1 MIKRVLVGRPLAT
14 AEAEHQRLPKTIAL
28 ATFSSD
34 PISSTAYAT
43 EEILFVTAAGAS
55 SLALG
60 LTKLVPMSIAVA
72 ALLAIVVTSYR
83 QTIHA
88 YPGGGGSYVVSRE
101 NLGRWPSLVAGA
113 SLLVDYILT
122 VAVSVSAGVAAIVSL
137 PAFREL
143 ADRRVLMCLGFVAV
157 LTLGNLRG
165 LKESGKIFAAPT
177 YIYITS
183 LSALVLWG
191 LYQSYSGDIGRVPF
205 NQEQAHDVMEAGG
218 TLSLFIILRGFS
230 SGAVALSGIEALAD
244 GVPAFRKPQAKNAAT
259 TLTVMAFIL
268 GTLFFGVSLLASR
281 LHPFPT
287 HDETVISQMGRVV
300 FGEGPFH
307 NVLQFA
313 TAGILI
319 LAANTAYADFP
330 RLSSIIAR
338 DGFLPR
344 QFASRGDRLV
354 FSNGVVFLAVFAG
367 ILLIG
372 FGGVTTA
379 LIPLYAVGV
388 FTSFTLSQA
397 GMVVR
402 HRKLR
407 EPGWQ
412 RNMVMNAVG
421 SFATFTVLMIVAITK
436 FTVGA
441 WLPII
446 VVPTI
451 VLIFVAIRTHY
462 DHLTERL
469 RITPAEVRP
478 ERLNHTVVVL
488 VGRVHKGV
496 IKALNYARSLR
507 PNHLVAVY
515 VAFEDEDREAM
526 EAQWEEFGFDV
537 TLEIVHSPYR
547 ELVEPVERYLDE
559 LDARWHNDTITVVI
573 PEFVLG
579 NLLDP
584 RNLLHGQTALA
595 LKAALLDRE
604 GAVVTS
610 VPYHVG

>member
-1 MIKRVLVGRPLAT
+1 MLKRVLVGRPLAT
-14 AEAEHQRLPKTIAL
+14 NEAEHQRLPKTIAL

-43 EEILFVTAAGAS
+43 EEILFVTAVGAS

-60 LTKLVPMSIAVA
+60 LSKLVPMSIAVA
-72 ALLAIVVTSYR
+72 FLLAIVVTSYR

-122 VAVSVSAGVAAIVSL
+122 VAVSVSAGVAAIISL
-137 PAFREL
+137 PAFRDL
-143 ADRRVLMCLGFVAV
+143 ADRRVLLCLMFVAL

-177 YIYITS
+177 YIYIAS
-183 LSALVLWG
+183 LAILVGWG
-191 LYQSYSGDIGRVPF
+191 LFKSYNGDVGRVPF
-205 NQEQAHDVMEAGG
+205 NPEQAHDVAEIGG
-218 TLSLFIILRGFS
+218 SLTLFIILRGFS

-300 FGEGPFH
+300 FGAGIFH
-307 NVLQFA
+307 SVLQFA

-354 FSNGVVFLAVFAG
+354 FSNGVVFLAVFAA
-367 ILLIG
+367 ILLVL

-397 GMVVR
+397 GMVAR

-407 EPGWQ
+407 GPGWR
-412 RNMVMNAVG
+412 RNMVMNAFG
-421 SFATFTVLMIVAITK
+421 SFATFVVLMIVGVTK

-451 VLIFVAIRTHY
+451 VVIFVAIRSHY
-462 DHLTERL
+462 DNLTERL

-478 ERLNHTVVVL
+478 EPLNHTVVVL

-547 ELVEPVERYLDE
+547 DLVEPVERYLDE
-559 LDARWHNDTITVVI
+559 LDDRWHNDTITVVI